1 MMTQTPNFSLLFS
14 LRNAGNL
21 RTNESFHSRNAV
33 ITLHRASESAFG
45 PQDMRSEAPAFR
57 RVLTGWIL
65 ITLPH
70 LFTNKTVIN
79 SEEELGKRLR
89 RRGRSAVKS
98 PQKVSHD
105 RKSLAIKKSCDNFKK
120 LCIKRRT
127 NSPSKKKSTE

>member
-1 MMTQTPNFSLLFS
+1 
-14 LRNAGNL
+14 
-21 RTNESFHSRNAV
+21 
-33 ITLHRASESAFG
+33 
-45 PQDMRSEAPAFR
+45 MRSEAPAFR
-57 RVLTGWIL
+57 RALTGWIL

-70 LFTNKTVIN
+70 LLTNKTVIN

-89 RRGRSAVKS
+89 KRRGRSAVKS

-127 NSPSKKKSTE
+127 NYPSKKKKNNSMTVTEFF